1 MEGMLTG
8 LVLLGVFAALIA
20 LLPFAYAGWRRLT
33 KQDGELQMWRAMS
46 RVGVSRQEATGEPAK
61 LTRAVRRCVL
71 CPSIEECD
79 NWLASVQSAGLDE
92 FCPNAR
98 FFDELKSG
106 TGKR

>member
-1 MEGMLTG
+1 MEGIPLG
-8 LVLLGVFAALIA
+8 WVLLALFAAAMA
-20 LLPFAYAGWRRLT
+20 LLPFAHAGWRRLT
-33 KQDGELQMWRAMS
+33 AHGGDLQMWRAMS

-79 NWLASVQSAGLDE
+79 NWLASAQSAGLDQ